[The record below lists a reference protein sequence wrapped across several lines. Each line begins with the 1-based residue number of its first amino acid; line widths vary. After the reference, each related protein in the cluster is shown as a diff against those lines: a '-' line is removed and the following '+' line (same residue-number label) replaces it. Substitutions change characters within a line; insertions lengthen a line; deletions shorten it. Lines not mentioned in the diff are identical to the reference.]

1 MHGRIDPTGPG
12 FHIRSLNRF
21 NSIVKL
27 IPMFSFLLTL
37 AGGLQVAGASDPASP
52 DLPSLRKAAAGKF
65 MMGVAMDEAQIVG
78 TDRVGDAL
86 IEQQFNS
93 ISPENCL
100 KWEAVHPERD
110 RYDFAVPDKYV
121 QFGVDHH
128 MYVIGHA
135 LMWHNQVP
143 AWVFEGPDGKPATRD
158 QLLKTMKD
166 HIRTVVGRY
175 KGRINGWD
183 VVNEAI
189 NEKGELRTDKP
200 WYSILGKEG
209 IFAAFEAAHEA
220 DPDAALHYNEYDL
233 TNPAK
238 RAGVLKL
245 VKEIRARGLK
255 LDAVGLQEHYSIDY
269 PSVAEIDEEI
279 RTFTLAGFHVMIT
292 ELDLSMLPRPAEF
305 FGSNIKKTIERTPEL
320 DPYANGLPLDKQEL
334 LAKRYADIFSVYCKY
349 AGSIRRVT
357 FWGLTD
363 NGSWLNSFPVKGRTD
378 FPMLFDRSYQP
389 KLAFHSVVKV
399 LETPASP

>member
-1 MHGRIDPTGPG
+1 MLP
-12 FHIRSLNRF
+12 
-21 NSIVKL
+21 
-27 IPMFSFLLTL
+27 FLLPL
-37 AGGLQVAGASDPASP
+37 AGLQLFSAADPASP
-52 DLPSLRKAAAGKF
+52 EAPSLKDAATGKF
-65 MMGVAMDEAQIVG
+65 KMGVAMDEAQILG

-110 RYDFAVPDKYV
+110 RYDFAVPDRYV

-143 AWVFEGPDGKPATRD
+143 AWVFEGPDGKPATRE
-158 QLLKTMKD
+158 QLLRTLRE

-175 KGRINGWD
+175 KGRIDGWD

-200 WYSILGKEG
+200 WYSILGKDG

-220 DPDAALHYNEYDL
+220 DPKAALFYNEYEL

-238 RAGVLKL
+238 RAGVLEL

-255 LDAVGLQEHYSIDY
+255 LDEVGLQEHYSIDY
-269 PSVAEIDEEI
+269 PSVAAIDDEI
-279 RTFTLAGFHVMIT
+279 RSFVQSGFNVMIT
-292 ELDLSMLPRPAEF
+292 ELDLSMLPRPPEF
-305 FGSNIKKTIERTPEL
+305 FGPDIKKTIERTAEL
-320 DPYANGLPLDKQEL
+320 DPYASGLPRDKQEL
-334 LAKRYADIFSVYCKY
+334 LARRYADIFAVYCRY
-349 AGSIRRVT
+349 AGSVRRVT

-363 NGSWLNSFPVKGRTD
+363 KGSWLNSFPVRGRTD
-378 FPMLFDRSYQP
+378 YPMLFDRSYNP
-389 KLAFHSVVKV
+389 KLAFYSVVGALQAPV
-399 LETPASP
+399 AR